1 MNEELEPIKSGVL
14 LTSYFG
20 SFIFV
25 GVMVL
30 VFYNLQNIRKAF
42 NK

>member
-1 MNEELEPIKSGVL
+1 MNEELEPIESGVL

-25 GVMVL
+25 GAMVL
-30 VFYNLQNIRKAF
+30 VVYNLKNIRKAF

>member
-1 MNEELEPIKSGVL
+1 MNDDLKPIESGVW

-25 GVMVL
+25 GAMVL
-30 VFYNLQNIRKAF
+30 VFYNLKNIRKAF